1 MSHSPSTPF
10 PLPST
15 SSSPPS
21 CSPSTSSSPSSSPC
35 LSAARPLSAT
45 LDPRPLVGLALVLS
59 AGAGLAQSPE
69 AVTTLPTVTVVGN
82 TLGGLP
88 PAHPGGQIAEG
99 GSLGQLGTSSV
110 MDVPFNTVTY
120 TADFLENQ
128 QARTAADTLI
138 NDASVHITTARG
150 GFADTYQIRG
160 FAVGEGDVGF
170 NGLYGLIPPN
180 RVSAE
185 LIERLELIKGPT
197 VFLNGMPPG
206 GSVGGSINIVSKRAG
221 PDPLTR
227 LNTTFTSE
235 SNLGLH
241 VDVGRRFGEDKAWGL
256 RFNGLA
262 RGGEGSIDGG
272 NQKTMLGSI
281 ALEYE
286 RSGLRWSLDAFAK
299 RDDTDDFRPQ
309 INLQGA
315 ATVIPRPPDARR
327 NFYPGT
333 TLVQDDRT
341 LVGRVEYDANEAFT
355 AYAGIGYR
363 DGTNDQLFPVTSN
376 TANSTGNFNVR
387 STYYDAYSKTL
398 SGNAGVRWRTTTGPI
413 RHTLTAGVASMKQE
427 AGNAYIQ
434 GDAVDSNLY
443 DPSPLAGISAARTDP
458 KRASDSTLTSFAVSD
473 TMGFFDDRL
482 LATLGIRRQNVD
494 VQSYST
500 TTGAK
505 TTRYDADAT
514 SPLVGLVYR
523 LNGDTSIYANHA
535 TGLSPG
541 QIVGPS
547 YANAG
552 VVLAPFKSKQYELG
566 VKARLG
572 RITTTASVFQITR
585 PSGVVDTVT
594 NTLGYD
600 GEQRNRGLE
609 LSAYGEFVPGLR
621 GIASATFLRPDLTH
635 TAGGTNDGKE
645 AAGVPDKRL
654 SVGLD
659 WDAPQVR
666 GLAFNGRV
674 IYTSGAWLTG
684 ANSLRFNSWTRYD
697 VGARY
702 VTEVAG
708 KPVVLRAIVEN
719 LFDKSYWLTAG
730 TYVAVGAPRTVILSA
745 SIDF

>member
-1 MSHSPSTPF
+1 MSHITPSSPAHAPSPSAFVPI
-10 PLPST
+10 
-15 SSSPPS
+15 
-21 CSPSTSSSPSSSPC
+21 
-35 LSAARPLSAT
+35 RG
-45 LDPRPLVGLALVLS
+45 PRPFVGLALALTS
-59 AGAGLAQSPE
+59 GAALAQSPATAE
-69 AVTTLPTVTVVGN
+69 TLTTLPTVTVVGN

-99 GSLGQLGTSSV
+99 GSLGQLGTSNV

-150 GFADTYQIRG
+150 GYADTFQIRG
-160 FAVGEGDVGF
+160 FAVPEGDVGF

-185 LIERLELIKGPT
+185 LIERLELVKGPT
-197 VFLNGMPPG
+197 AFLNGMPPG

-227 LNTTFTSE
+227 LNTTFTSQ

-241 VDVGRRFGEDKAWGL
+241 VDVGRRFGEDKAWGV

-272 NQKTMLGSI
+272 DQKTMLGSI

-299 RDDTDDFRPQ
+299 RDDTDEFRPQ

-315 ATVIPRPPDARR
+315 STVIPRPPNARR

-341 LVGRVEYDANEAFT
+341 IVGRVEYDASQAFT
-355 AYAGIGYR
+355 AYAGLGYR
-363 DGTNDQLFPVTSN
+363 EGTNDQLFPVTSN
-376 TANSTGNFNVR
+376 TANSTGNFRVQ
-387 STYYDAYSKTL
+387 SSYYDAYGKTL
-398 SGNAGVRWRTTTGPI
+398 SGNAGVRWRATTGPV
-413 RHTLTAGVASMKQE
+413 RHTLTAGVASMKNE
-427 AGNAYIQ
+427 AGNAYIP

-443 DPSPLAGISAARTDP
+443 DPSPLGGISAPRTDP
-458 KRASDSTLTSFAVSD
+458 KRASELTLTSVAVSD

-482 LATLGIRRQNVD
+482 LATFGIRRQSVKN
-494 VQSYST
+494 QSYST
-500 TTGAK
+500 TTGEK
-505 TTRYDADAT
+505 VNPGYDADAT

-523 LNGDTSIYANHA
+523 LNRDTSIYANHS

-541 QIVGPS
+541 QIVGPT
-547 YANAG
+547 YANRDT
-552 VVLAPFKSKQYELG
+552 VLAPYKSKQYELG

-572 RITTTASVFQITR
+572 RITTTATVFQITR
-585 PSGVVDTVT
+585 PSSIVDLAT
-594 NTLGYD
+594 NTYGYD

-609 LSAYGEFVPGLR
+609 LSAYGEFLPGLR

-654 SVGLD
+654 SASLD
-659 WDAPQVR
+659 WDAPWVR

-674 IYTSGAWLTG
+674 IYTSGSWLTN
-684 ANSLRFNSWTRYD
+684 ANSLRFDSWTRVD
-697 VGARY
+697 IGARY